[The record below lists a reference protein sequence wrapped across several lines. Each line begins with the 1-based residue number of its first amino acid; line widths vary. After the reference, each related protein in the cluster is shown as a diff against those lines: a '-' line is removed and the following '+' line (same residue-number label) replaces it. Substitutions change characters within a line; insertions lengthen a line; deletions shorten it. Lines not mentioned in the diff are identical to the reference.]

1 MSDSLIAAIMG
12 YTLFFVIL
20 VIGLAVVSLV
30 AYWKIFVKAGKE
42 GWEGIIPIYNV
53 YKLFEIS
60 WDTRNFWIYIAAI
73 GCFILLSPF
82 SSSNAFVGI
91 LTTMLSI
98 LQFVWMVR
106 LMNHISISF
115 GKSTGFTIGLVLL
128 NFIFILILA
137 FGDAKYQ
144 GNNGN
149 NLLKQTKKK
158 QHKRK
163 MPGNDD
169 FINSWHFLGNITYS
183 EP

>member
-106 LMNHISISF
+106 LMNHI
-115 GKSTGFTIGLVLL
+115 LL

-144 GNNGN
+144 GNNGT
-149 NLLKQTKKK
+149 NLLKTDKEE
-158 QHKRK
+158 
-163 MPGNDD
+163 
-169 FINSWHFLGNITYS
+169 TA
-183 EP
+183 

>member
-115 GKSTGFTIGLVLL
+115 SKSTGFTIGLVLL

-149 NLLKQTKKK
+149 NLLKTDKEE
-158 QHKRK
+158 
-163 MPGNDD
+163 
-169 FINSWHFLGNITYS
+169 TA
-183 EP
+183 

>member
-73 GCFILLSPF
+73 GCFILLSP
-82 SSSNAFVGI
+82 
-91 LTTMLSI
+91 TTMLSI

-149 NLLKQTKKK
+149 NLLKTDKEE
-158 QHKRK
+158 
-163 MPGNDD
+163 
-169 FINSWHFLGNITYS
+169 TA
-183 EP
+183 